1 MPATGSSGPTS
12 SPPPETGSGQLAA
25 KLHGPSPGVRLDV
38 TSESDWADA
47 INQTEATHRTL
58 LRADGITITVVTA
71 ALTVAL

>member
-1 MPATGSSGPTS
+1 M
-12 SPPPETGSGQLAA
+12 
-25 KLHGPSPGVRLDV
+25 RLDV